1 MGLPNSQA
9 AFYISQDCSYIP
21 FFFHPLGAYVNIK
34 AVTKIKIHANQP
46 S

>member
-9 AFYISQDCSYIP
+9 AFYISQDSSYIP
-21 FFFHPLGAYVNIK
+21 FFFHPLGAYDYIK
-34 AVTKIKIHANQP
+34 AFTKVKIHANQP